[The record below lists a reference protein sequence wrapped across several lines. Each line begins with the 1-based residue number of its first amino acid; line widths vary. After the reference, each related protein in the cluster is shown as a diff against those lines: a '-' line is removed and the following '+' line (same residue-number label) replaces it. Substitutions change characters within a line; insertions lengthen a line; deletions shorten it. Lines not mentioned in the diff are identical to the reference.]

1 MSRRLGSY
9 LTVKDSK
16 MTQSQLSSSVPPSN
30 AAPAYS
36 GTTTRKDNWWAE
48 PALVAFA
55 FTLFGLYA
63 TGRALENNYFEIGP
77 YLSPFYSP
85 LVQVPG
91 MPSWFSP
98 ALWILP
104 FPLAFRATCYYYR
117 KAYYRAYFATP
128 PACTVGI
135 FKGKG
140 YTGEYAFPF
149 VLQNLHRYAFYFAV
163 PVLGVLWWDAL
174 KTLYYDGGF
183 HMSVLTMVMLYN
195 VILLSGYTFG
205 CHAFRH
211 LAGGNMDCFS
221 CKDGSLK
228 PGFKMWHMVT
238 KLNERHMQWAWCS
251 LLSVAAVD
259 LYIRFTCIN
268 PSLDFKIF

>member
-1 MSRRLGSY
+1 
-9 LTVKDSK
+9 
-16 MTQSQLSSSVPPSN
+16 MTQTQLSQSVPSSN

-36 GTTTRKDNWWAE
+36 GTTERKDNWWAE
-48 PALVAFA
+48 PALVAVV

-63 TGRALENNYFEIGP
+63 TGRAFENHYFEVGP

-85 LVQVPG
+85 QINIPG
-91 MPSWFSP
+91 MPTWFSP

-117 KAYYRAYFATP
+117 KAYYRAYFASP
-128 PACTVGI
+128 PACTVGV

-140 YTGEYAFPF
+140 YTGEYKFPF

-163 PVLGVLWWDAL
+163 PIIGILWYDAI

-183 HMSVLTMVMLYN
+183 HMSVLTLVMFAN
-195 VILLSGYTFG
+195 VVLLSGYTFG
-205 CHAFRH
+205 CHAWRH
-211 LAGGNMDCFS
+211 LVGGGMDCFT
-221 CKDGSLK
+221 CKDGTPK
-228 PGFKMWHMVT
+228 PGLKAWQNVT

-251 LLSVAAVD
+251 LLSVAATD
-259 LYIRFTCIN
+259 AYIRFTCIN
-268 PSLDFKIF
+268 PSLDFRIF